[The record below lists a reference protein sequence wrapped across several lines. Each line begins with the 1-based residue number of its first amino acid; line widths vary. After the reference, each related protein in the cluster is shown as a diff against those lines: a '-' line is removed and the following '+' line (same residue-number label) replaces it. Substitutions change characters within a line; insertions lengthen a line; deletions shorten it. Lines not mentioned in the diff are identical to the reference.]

1 MIWFICLLFLS
12 ALFIAVLWW
21 KPGKVKALASQPM
34 HFATELRQVE
44 HAIPSVHVRP
54 ERDAILDEE
63 IDIIARL
70 IREEEYERRRQAALD
85 RLAAVKSKS
94 VS

>member
-34 HFATELRQVE
+34 HFATELRQVSLE
-44 HAIPSVHVRP
+44 SVHVKP

-63 IDIIARL
+63 IDIIAKL

>member
-12 ALFIAVLWW
+12 ALFIAAMWW
-21 KPGKVKALASQPM
+21 KPGKVRALASQPM
-34 HFATELRQVE
+34 PFATELRQFSQP
-44 HAIPSVHVRP
+44 APSVHVKP

-63 IDIIARL
+63 IDIIAKL
-70 IREEEYERRRQAALD
+70 IREEEYERRQQAALD